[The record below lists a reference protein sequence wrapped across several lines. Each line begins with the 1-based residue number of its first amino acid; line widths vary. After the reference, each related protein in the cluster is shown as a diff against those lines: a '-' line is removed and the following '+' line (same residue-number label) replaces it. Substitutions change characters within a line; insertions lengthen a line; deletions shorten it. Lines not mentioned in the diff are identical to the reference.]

1 MWFITTL
8 PRFLYQQ
15 LTNRKLLYC
24 GNSGRV
30 IRENY
35 VIVISVLYK
44 HLSSCTKFKSLESSG
59 LISKHSRSSPKKD
72 HECTCRRENFHS
84 TTMIRGQESNLPCKC
99 YRAVLNICQYTW
111 KLYETWWGSWSL
123 SDICS
128 QSEQEVVTWDTSCPY
143 SVLYTSKVTYYLLL
157 LNILPTN
164 EESKIDFCHCFPWFH
179 GPLIIR
185 CVTSNLPCTTIM
197 VTWLWGTF
205 IGSHL
210 EAYNILALLELL
222 LCEFPHISLSLFWAQ
237 TRDCSALHSSLR
249 R

>member
-1 MWFITTL
+1 MNALVEERIFIALQWSEGRNQTCL
-8 PRFLYQQ
+8 VSSIKLSWQ
-15 LTNRKLLYC
+15 TN
-24 GNSGRV
+24 
-30 IRENY
+30 
-35 VIVISVLYK
+35 
-44 HLSSCTKFKSLESSG
+44 
-59 LISKHSRSSPKKD
+59 
-72 HECTCRRENFHS
+72 
-84 TTMIRGQESNLPCKC
+84 NLF
-99 YRAVLNICQYTW
+99 LNICQYTW

-237 TRDCSALHSSLR
+237 TRDC
-249 R
+249 